1 MLKYL
6 SCFAYIRGYY
16 MSDEKRLY
24 RRIKVG
30 AKSLVYDG
38 NNEYEGTL
46 KDISENGVGI
56 VVNKEDGEIL
66 ERSDTLEL
74 VVLDDDD
81 IRHINTRVVR
91 SEKRDDSMVIGGR
104 IKNQKDVVDYVRG
117 KETEEYLDNLK

>member
-1 MLKYL
+1 
-6 SCFAYIRGYY
+6 

-46 KDISENGVGI
+46 KDISENGVSI

-91 SEKRDDSMVIGGR
+91 SEKRDGSMVIGGR